1 MKRLWILPVIVLALL
16 VPAVVLAGSGQG
28 FEGVVRSVETR
39 YHVHSTH
46 IPLLGLA
53 SFIAGRATHGGVT
66 NLHIAEFEH
75 FSQAVDGEEL
85 GRMVQEKLGPGWERV
100 IRDTCRQGGEQTLIY
115 MQPEGNR
122 MGLFVVALDEHELNV
137 IEVSVDPDHLN
148 ESVGH
153 YRHHHANHD
162 ESD

>member
-1 MKRLWILPVIVLALL
+1 MKRVWILPIFVLALL
-16 VPAVVLAGSGQG
+16 LAGSGQG

-39 YHVHSTH
+39 YHVRSTH
-46 IPLLGLA
+46 IPFLGLA
-53 SFIAGRATHGGVT
+53 SFIAGRATHGGVA

-85 GRMVQEKLGPGWERV
+85 SRMVQEKLGSGWERI
-100 IRDTCRQGGEQTLIY
+100 IRDTSRQGSEQTLIY
-115 MQPEGNR
+115 MQPEGTR

-148 ESVGH
+148 ESVGR
-153 YRHHHANHD
+153 YRRHHANDD